1 MANIPQDFRTSN
13 VSGIGI
19 FIGVVLL
26 VGGFILLRQ
35 FVGDGMSPTVNMPAR
50 TTVEAPAVPGALP
63 NSTSSTT
70 PATNPANTPATSPL
84 TTPNNAAGSAPGTVP
99 GTGPAST
106 PVTPSQ

>member
-1 MANIPQDFRTSN
+1 MANIPQDYRTSP

-26 VGGFILLRQ
+26 IGGFILLRQ

-70 PATNPANTPATSPL
+70 PAGSSV
-84 TTPNNAAGSAPGTVP
+84 TTPGTAVAPVPGTVS

-106 PVTPSQ
+106 PVIPAR